1 MSDKSVF
8 DLEQQQQDISSKVVA
23 GLERI
28 SEVFKVLL
36 WEKAKKVG
44 LSPIQIQIL
53 IFVAFHKPELCNVS
67 HLAKEF
73 NVTKPTVS
81 DAVKALDR
89 KGMIMKDF
97 SSSDSRSY
105 TIQLSAL
112 GKQIVDQTND
122 FANPLKTQVDALG
135 PTNLESVFKTL
146 SELIYKLNRN
156 GILTVQ
162 RTCYACTFYQKNK
175 NADYCNLLE
184 KELLNQDI
192 RLDCPEFEEKA
203 NG

>member
-1 MSDKSVF
+1 MDNNVF
-8 DLEQQQQDISSKVVA
+8 NPEHQQLDISSKIVA

-36 WEKAKKVG
+36 WEKAKQVG

-53 IFVAFHKPELCNVS
+53 IFIAFHKQELCNVS

-73 NVTKPTVS
+73 NITKPTVS
-81 DAVKALDR
+81 DAIKVLAK
-89 KGMIMKDF
+89 KEMILKDF

-105 TIQLSAL
+105 TIHLSPL
-112 GKQIVDQTND
+112 GKRIVAETND
-122 FANPLKTQVDALG
+122 FANPLKTQIDNFEA
-135 PTNLESVFKTL
+135 TDLESVFKTL
-146 SELIYKLNRN
+146 SALIYKLNRN

-162 RTCYACTFYQKNK
+162 RTCYGCTFYKKNK
-175 NADYCNLLE
+175 NTEYCNLLE

-192 RLDCPEFEEKA
+192 RLDCPEFEGRS

>member
-1 MSDKSVF
+1 MMDSSVF
-8 DLEQQQQDISSKVVA
+8 NPNQQQRDISSKIVA

-36 WEKAKKVG
+36 WEKAKTVG

-53 IFVAFHKPELCNVS
+53 IFIAFHKSESCNVS

-81 DAVKALDR
+81 DVIKVLD
-89 KGMIMKDF
+89 KKEMILKDF

-105 TIQLSAL
+105 TIHLSTL
-112 GKQIVDQTND
+112 GKEIVAETND
-122 FANPLKTQVDALG
+122 FADPLKKQIDDFNT
-135 PTNLESVFKTL
+135 TELESVFKTL
-146 SELIYKLNRN
+146 SDLIYKLNRN

-162 RTCYACTFYQKNK
+162 RTCYGCTFYQKNK
-175 NADYCNLLE
+175 KKDYCNLLE
-184 KELLNQDI
+184 KELVTQDI
-192 RLDCPEFEEKA
+192 RLDCPEFETK
-203 NG
+203 N